1 MTPRDQYQRRT
12 PMNNNYDP
20 RMNYPPEQY
29 QRTPSDMQRMTP
41 RDQYQRRTPL
51 NNNYDPRM
59 EYPPEQYQR
68 RTPSNMQ
75 RMTPQQE
82 YQRGTPN
89 DPRDQYDYQNNVQN
103 QMRMSPKQQYQYENG
118 NPEMDPRLN
127 YRRSPTYNPQRNP
140 NGTPYNQRPTP
151 NNNYNMRNS
160 PYNDNYPMRTP
171 QPQYNQNKAQM
182 EYNNEYNMRGSRTP
196 FIDYKT
202 GQNVY
207 SKRGFTPGQNQYN
220 DIPNRPPSRPFGDI
234 SFKGQQNGGDNYQRY
249 NNPNQNNYY

>member
-1 MTPRDQYQRRT
+1 MQRMTPREQYQRRT
-12 PMNNNYDP
+12 PMNNNY
-20 RMNYPPEQY
+20 NNN
-29 QRTPSDMQRMTP
+29 
-41 RDQYQRRTPL
+41 

-59 EYPPEQYQR
+59 EYPPEEYQR

-82 YQRGTPN
+82 YQRGMSN
-89 DPRDQYDYQNNVQN
+89 DPRDQYEYQNNIQNQNQN
-103 QMRMSPKQQYQYENG
+103 QMRMSPKQYNQYENG

-127 YRRSPTYNPQRNP
+127 YNRSPPYNAQRNP
-140 NGTPYNQRPTP
+140 NSPY

-171 QPQYNQNKAQM
+171 QPHYNQNRD
-182 EYNNEYNMRGSRTP
+182 YDYNMRGSRTP

-220 DIPNRPPSRPFGDI
+220 EIPNRPPSRPFGDI
-234 SFKGQQNGGDNYQRY
+234 SFKGQQNGGENYQRY
-249 NNPNQNNYY
+249 NQQNQNNYY